1 MSDKQNFI
9 ETINVLKNQYEYDTS
24 YCTLLEKLIQADSV
38 PPYDN
43 SKLINHIMGEL
54 QKRFPAVDGQ
64 CEIERYCYELNF
76 GYADGKQVITP
87 KDLWYALV
95 NKQSLVVE

>member
-9 ETINVLKNQYEYDTS
+9 ETINVLKNQYDYDTNYS
-24 YCTLLEKLIQADSV
+24 ALIEVLFQVDSV

-43 SKLINHIMGEL
+43 SRLTDHIMGEL
-54 QKRFPAVDGQ
+54 QKRFPAVNGQ
-64 CEIERYCYELNF
+64 CEIERYCCELNF
-76 GYADGKQVITP
+76 GYLDGKQLITP

-95 NKQSLVVE
+95 NNQSLTI